1 MEKGSMYKYLKNRY
15 KEVYVIK
22 PMIAILIFC
31 FICLSQYNNIRS
43 HWLSPYISLSP
54 AFAST
59 WRENTGGALRI
70 ENVLEETIFQDANNP
85 MKLYLVYVVTT
96 GNNFVTVCLDETD
109 YELMLKMRERM
120 FDADASE
127 PLIVD
132 GSFHDNFDMRI
143 SRAYKNIE
151 GYNEIKYVFYVDR
164 KSQIPIIVS
173 VVLIGFGSIFLI
185 WGLLKLR
192 KGKNHVYMK
201 SILETVHN
209 SPNPQDTIRHFD
221 ELFSDAKP
229 NQRFVINSYYMVH
242 MRYSAVEVLDL
253 NDVVWIYGKKKKEKN
268 LTEKVGETVLTY
280 ALPFGAYSLAQ
291 GLSGERQE
299 EGASITI
306 LKKDGFYIRYYFD
319 LDDREMETYMNK
331 LCECAPFFYFG
342 YSDQLYN
349 VYVNDRARMIE
360 NVEKARAR
368 YFQEHNLN

>member
-54 AFAST
+54 AFAPT

-70 ENVLEETIFQDANNP
+70 ENVLEETIFQDAKNP

-127 PLIVD
+127 PLIV
-132 GSFHDNFDMRI
+132 
-143 SRAYKNIE
+143 
-151 GYNEIKYVFYVDR
+151 
-164 KSQIPIIVS
+164 S
-173 VVLIGFGSIFLI
+173 VLLIGFGSIFLI

-229 NQRFVINSYYMVH
+229 NQRFVINSYYMAH
-242 MRYSAVEVLDL
+242 MRHSSVEVLDL

-268 LTEKVGETVLTY
+268 LTEKVGETVLFCLWIIYELVCIFVFWYLHKKEIVRENGDKSFEASCETCNNRRTVTY
-280 ALPFGAYSLAQ
+280 
-291 GLSGERQE
+291 R
-299 EGASITI
+299 
-306 LKKDGFYIRYYFD
+306 
-319 LDDREMETYMNK
+319 
-331 LCECAPFFYFG
+331 
-342 YSDQLYN
+342 
-349 VYVNDRARMIE
+349 
-360 NVEKARAR
+360 
-368 YFQEHNLN
+368 

>member
-1 MEKGSMYKYLKNRY
+1 M
-15 KEVYVIK
+15 
-22 PMIAILIFC
+22 
-31 FICLSQYNNIRS
+31 
-43 HWLSPYISLSP
+43 
-54 AFAST
+54 
-59 WRENTGGALRI
+59 RI
-70 ENVLEETIFQDANNP
+70 ENVLEETIFQDAKNP

-201 SILETVHN
+201 
-209 SPNPQDTIRHFD
+209 
-221 ELFSDAKP
+221 
-229 NQRFVINSYYMVH
+229 
-242 MRYSAVEVLDL
+242 
-253 NDVVWIYGKKKKEKN
+253 
-268 LTEKVGETVLTY
+268 LTY
-280 ALPFGAYSLAQ
+280 
-291 GLSGERQE
+291 R
-299 EGASITI
+299 
-306 LKKDGFYIRYYFD
+306 
-319 LDDREMETYMNK
+319 
-331 LCECAPFFYFG
+331 
-342 YSDQLYN
+342 
-349 VYVNDRARMIE
+349 
-360 NVEKARAR
+360 
-368 YFQEHNLN
+368 